1 MKQQNRGFG
10 LIELLIALALGLIV
24 VLGVVQI
31 FIAAK
36 NTYVSQNTA
45 AAMQEDAR
53 FVLSKM
59 IQEIR
64 MVGMFGCLGS
74 ITDSSSAGDFA
85 VSQITPINWDN
96 ASLKL
101 TLVTAD
107 IGSNGGTPTWTVISD
122 CRNSAT
128 AYTGLRTPASGQI
141 AFPIR
146 RLIYSLSNNQ
156 ILMGTGRG
164 TPAQQVLVNNVSA
177 FNVTFRSGQFRDRCG
192 GLDLQRQPRRSG
204 AHSQRAPEPDPHRSE
219 QSGAQSNLQRGCRL
233 AQPLASEGRSDEA
246 FSPQPSGAAR
256 HGLLVSLVFLL
267 LLTLIGLSS
276 MQSANLQEKMAGSV
290 SVRNQSFQTA
300 EAALRIGESAVQ
312 LDSYS
317 LAVCSNTTQCAP
329 PAESSWSARR
339 GSIRLPG

>member
-64 MVGMFGCLGS
+64 MVGMFGCLGT
-74 ITDSSSAGDFA
+74 ITDSSSAGDFNA
-85 VSQITPINWDN
+85 SQVTPISWDN
-96 ASLKL
+96 ANLKL

-107 IGSNGGTPTWTVISD
+107 IGSGGGTPTWTVVSD

-128 AYTGLRTPASGQI
+128 AYTGLRAAASGQI

-146 RLIYSLSNNQ
+146 RLIYSFSDNQ
-156 ILMGTGRG
+156 ILMGTGSG
-164 TPAQQVLVNNVSA
+164 TPTQQVLVNNVSA
-177 FNVTFRSGQFRDRCG
+177 FNVTFG
-192 GLDLQRQPRRSG
+192 
-204 AHSQRAPEPDPHRSE
+204 
-219 QSGAQSNLQRGCRL
+219 
-233 AQPLASEGRSDEA
+233 LASSATDVAASTYSANPADPARIRSVRL
-246 FSPQPSGAAR
+246 S
-256 HGLLVSLVFLL
+256 
-267 LLTLIGLSS
+267 LTL
-276 MQSANLQEKMAGSV
+276 NDPNNR
-290 SVRNQSFQTA
+290 VRNQTFNVV
-300 EAALRIGESAVQ
+300 AALR
-312 LDSYS
+312 
-317 LAVCSNTTQCAP
+317 N
-329 PAESSWSARR
+329 
-339 GSIRLPG
+339 RLQ